1 MQAQDWANF
10 ERLRRQAQFLL
21 QARRYKETIELAL
34 KAIALFPE
42 DPRPYALVAYAMARQ
57 NRPEA
62 PEWALK
68 AIARQPENV
77 LWRTALSDT
86 YTLRGKWKQALK
98 PMSEAVA
105 MDPTNPR
112 LQSMM
117 GLILLHRRRPKEAL
131 PYLERS
137 LELDPTNALT
147 HQRMSVALSKLLGKN
162 RRAEEHLRKA
172 LELQPDNPDI
182 KNTLGWRLLVRG
194 HREEAQEVFYEALRV
209 DPGLAAPKLGLG
221 EPAGIKKGPSDIIL
235 RGALR
240 LYSIPY
246 RIILAPTSAV
256 LAIELPWL
264 ILTLGGSW
272 LVKGV
277 SLTLAAWGWCYIL
290 SLVYVRVIGK
300 RRGIQFV

>member
-1 MQAQDWANF
+1 VHAQDWATF
-10 ERLRRQAQFLL
+10 ERLHRQAKFLL

-42 DPRPYALVAYAMARQ
+42 DARPYALVALAMAGQ
-57 NRPEA
+57 KQSEA

-77 LWRTALSDT
+77 LWRVALSDT

-98 PMSEAVA
+98 PMSEAVT
-105 MDPTNPR
+105 MDPMNPR
-112 LQSMM
+112 FQSML
-117 GLILLHRRRPKEAL
+117 GLILVHCKRPAEGVL
-131 PYLERS
+131 YLKRS

-147 HQRMSVALSKLLGKN
+147 HQRMSLALSKQLGKN
-162 RRAEEHLRKA
+162 KLAEEHLRKA

-182 KNTLGWRLLVRG
+182 KNTLGWRLLGRG
-194 HREEAQEVFYEALRV
+194 HRDEAEKVFYEALRV
-209 DPGLAAPKLGLG
+209 DPGLAPSKLGLG
-221 EPAGIKKGPSDIIL
+221 APAGTKKGPSDIIL

-246 RIILAPTSAV
+246 RIILAPACAV
-256 LAIELPWL
+256 MAIEIPWL

-277 SLTLAAWGWCYIL
+277 SLTLAAWGWCYIF